1 MRRKCAFF
9 FLFRANRPFT
19 LYPQASVAIFE
30 LTRRLHQ
37 AYEQAYD
44 KQAAEWLLPQEPR
57 PQPHPTP
64 TPQPDPCVTAAFD
77 AIHQNGNRTEAART
91 AISSLL
97 GEAARV
103 GLTPPQAAYV
113 LTTAE
118 HESNMGNSMVED
130 RGYAARRNYNGGVA
144 YRGRGYVHLT
154 HIENYRHYGIADNP
168 AAAAEPATAARI
180 AVDGMTNGAFTGNT
194 LEGSIPANGEPDFYN
209 ARWIIIGQNRHER
222 GVARRLADN
231 ANDFLAAL
239 KGCGWQQ

>member
-1 MRRKCAFF
+1 M
-9 FLFRANRPFT
+9 NRPAAKEKT
-19 LYPQASVAIFE
+19 RASGRSRSYLQTRVRASRLYEAAFILAIFE

-118 HESNMGNSMVED
+118 HESHMGNSMVED
-130 RGYAARRNYNGGVA
+130 RGYA
-144 YRGRGYVHLT
+144 
-154 HIENYRHYGIADNP
+154 
-168 AAAAEPATAARI
+168 
-180 AVDGMTNGAFTGNT
+180 
-194 LEGSIPANGEPDFYN
+194 
-209 ARWIIIGQNRHER
+209 
-222 GVARRLADN
+222 
-231 ANDFLAAL
+231 
-239 KGCGWQQ
+239 